1 MKASGDRQELQFAP
15 LEPKFVPSFSDSE
28 EVDDAAEED
37 GKKRESQSQAD
48 TARAAKRVK
57 GEKPT
62 SMQDQSSEVKGEQDE
77 VEEVEPTFE
86 EALEAEVEHFLQKGD
101 EEAALSG
108 SPSFVSDNEEV
119 KEMKPTMKVVLLR
132 GKGLVSLE
140 NVVQYALYKA
150 GLYKYYVDRCVSK
163 TLEALD
169 FEELTALIE
178 QAKKHSQLMS
188 FMKQTHQREDVPDDW
203 VHCFGSAQETAG
215 DELRFFV
222 VWLAYDSLEAMDV
235 KNSTGAEAALE
246 KAGAASGPEVSE
258 AATVESKGPILPKES
273 IEKSEVAKDGK
284 NSTGAEAALEKAGAP
299 SGPSGPEVSEAA
311 TVETVE
317 SKGPILPKES
327 IEKSE
332 VAMDGKNSTGAE
344 AALEKAGAASGP
356 SGPEVSEA
364 ATVETVESKGPIL
377 PKESIEKSEVAMD
390 GKNSTGAEAALE
402 KAGAASGP
410 SGPEVSE
417 AATVETVESKG
428 PILPK
433 ESIEKSEVA
442 MDGKNSTDAE
452 AALEKAGAASGPSGP
467 EVSEAATVETVESKG
482 PILPKE
488 SIEKSEVAMDGKNS
502 TDAEAAL
509 EKAAAPSGPSG
520 PEVSEAATVEGPI
533 EPKEFT
539 VLAQPDAPKETCAG
553 ASKVEVQADASPSA
567 AASLEKETSKCS
579 EVQGDV
585 APKEPVNPKKM
596 EKEEAGEKTEGA
608 GAGRAHLEN
617 KDKGNDKDAHAIG
630 LCNGQWSQC
639 Q

>member
-1 MKASGDRQELQFAP
+1 MKF
-15 LEPKFVPSFSDSE
+15 
-28 EVDDAAEED
+28 
-37 GKKRESQSQAD
+37 
-48 TARAAKRVK
+48 
-57 GEKPT
+57 
-62 SMQDQSSEVKGEQDE
+62 
-77 VEEVEPTFE
+77 EEVEPTFE
-86 EALEAEVEHFLQKGD
+86 QALEAEVEHFLQKGD

-119 KEMKPTMKVVLLR
+119 KEMRPTMKVVLLR

-150 GLYKYYVDRCVSK
+150 GLYKYYVDRCVRK

-203 VHCFGSAQETAG
+203 IHCFGSAQETAG

-222 VWLAYDSLEAMDV
+222 VWLAYDSLEAMD
-235 KNSTGAEAALE
+235 G
-246 KAGAASGPEVSE
+246 
-258 AATVESKGPILPKES
+258 
-273 IEKSEVAKDGK
+273 KD
-284 NSTGAEAALEKAGAP
+284 SMDAEAALEKAGAP

-311 TVETVE
+311 TVE
-317 SKGPILPKES
+317 GPNEPKES

-332 VAMDGKNSTGAE
+332 VAKDGKNSTGAE

-364 ATVETVESKGPIL
+364 ATVE
-377 PKESIEKSEVAMD
+377 
-390 GKNSTGAEAALE
+390 
-402 KAGAASGP
+402 
-410 SGPEVSE
+410 
-417 AATVETVESKG
+417 
-428 PILPK
+428 
-433 ESIEKSEVA
+433 
-442 MDGKNSTDAE
+442 
-452 AALEKAGAASGPSGP
+452 
-467 EVSEAATVETVESKG
+467 
-482 PILPKE
+482 
-488 SIEKSEVAMDGKNS
+488 
-502 TDAEAAL
+502 
-509 EKAAAPSGPSG
+509 
-520 PEVSEAATVEGPI
+520 GPI
-533 EPKEFT
+533 EPKESKEKSEVAHDPELT

-553 ASKVEVQADASPSA
+553 ASTVEVQADASPSA
-567 AASLEKETSKCS
+567 AASLEKETRKCS

>member
-1 MKASGDRQELQFAP
+1 LILKQPCFGYDAVTPRISIQTGWQQILKGMKASGDRQELQFAP

-37 GKKRESQSQAD
+37 GKKRESQSQDD
-48 TARAAKRVK
+48 TAHAAKRVK

-86 EALEAEVEHFLQKGD
+86 QALEAEVEHFLQKGD

-119 KEMKPTMKVVLLR
+119 KEMRPTMKVVLLR

-150 GLYKYYVDRCVSK
+150 GLYKYYVDRCVRK

-203 VHCFGSAQETAG
+203 IHCFGSAQETAG

-222 VWLAYDSLEAMDV
+222 VWLAYDSLEAMDG
-235 KNSTGAEAALE
+235 KDSMDAEAAW
-246 KAGAASGPEVSE
+246 
-258 AATVESKGPILPKES
+258 
-273 IEKSEVAKDGK
+273 
-284 NSTGAEAALEKAGAP
+284 EKAGAP

-311 TVETVE
+311 TVE
-317 SKGPILPKES
+317 GPNEPKES

-332 VAMDGKNSTGAE
+332 VAKDGKNSTGAE

-364 ATVETVESKGPIL
+364 ATVE
-377 PKESIEKSEVAMD
+377 
-390 GKNSTGAEAALE
+390 
-402 KAGAASGP
+402 
-410 SGPEVSE
+410 
-417 AATVETVESKG
+417 
-428 PILPK
+428 
-433 ESIEKSEVA
+433 
-442 MDGKNSTDAE
+442 
-452 AALEKAGAASGPSGP
+452 
-467 EVSEAATVETVESKG
+467 
-482 PILPKE
+482 
-488 SIEKSEVAMDGKNS
+488 
-502 TDAEAAL
+502 
-509 EKAAAPSGPSG
+509 
-520 PEVSEAATVEGPI
+520 GPI
-533 EPKEFT
+533 EPKESKEKSEVAHDPELT

-553 ASKVEVQADASPSA
+553 ASTVEVQADASPSA
-567 AASLEKETSKCS
+567 AASLEKETRKCS

-630 LCNGQWSQC
+630 LCNGQ
-639 Q
+639 